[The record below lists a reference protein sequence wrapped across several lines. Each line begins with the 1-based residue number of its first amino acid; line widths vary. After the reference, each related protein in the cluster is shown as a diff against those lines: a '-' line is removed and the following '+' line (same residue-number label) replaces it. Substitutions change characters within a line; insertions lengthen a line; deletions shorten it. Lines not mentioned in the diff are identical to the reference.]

1 MSDAATTETSASS
14 PHDNVDRRE
23 DQPIMQEATAR
34 VTASSTAWLVYQRS
48 SVAVRIQSISKT
60 YRGAAS
66 PAVNDV
72 SLDIPDGQ
80 FVTLLGPSGCGKTT
94 TLRIVAGLEKAD
106 RGKVFFGDKAIVDTS
121 RQLSVSPDKRNVG
134 MVFQAYAI
142 WPHMTVAQNVAFPL
156 KAHKHPR
163 KDIKK
168 RVSEVL
174 ELVGLGGLE
183 DRPAP
188 QLSGGQQQRVAL
200 ARAIVTEPHIL
211 LLDEP
216 FSNLDVKLR
225 EQMRLEMKLLQER
238 VEVAVLFVTHDQTEA
253 LALSDRIAIMEAG
266 VIQQQGSPA
275 ELYQQPSTK
284 FTRDFIGSTLLF
296 TGTVTE
302 SVASGRFTTSV
313 STAGNCHV
321 PGRAYGD
328 AHISAGEDVQIAVR
342 PEDIDILPAEAAAR
356 PENALEGTLVT
367 ALFMGDRFDYQV
379 DVAGQGRRVVPGH
392 LSVPFERGMRVFLRI
407 NGEGHTIWPR

>member
-1 MSDAATTETSASS
+1 MA
-14 PHDNVDRRE
+14 
-23 DQPIMQEATAR
+23 EATAA
-34 VTASSTAWLVYQRS
+34 VTASSNAWPVHQRRN
-48 SVAVRIQSISKT
+48 VAVRLESITKT

-66 PAVNDV
+66 PAVNNVTLDV
-72 SLDIPDGQ
+72 PDGQ

-94 TLRIVAGLEKAD
+94 TLRIVAGLENAD
-106 RGKVFFGDKAIVDTS
+106 SGKVFFGDKPIVDTS
-121 RQLSVSPDKRNVG
+121 RRLHVRPDRRNVG

-156 KAHKHPR
+156 HAHKYPR
-163 KDIKK
+163 KDIRK
-168 RVSEVL
+168 RVSETL

-183 DRPAP
+183 DRQAP
-188 QLSGGQQQRVAL
+188 LLSGGQQQRVAL

-253 LALSDRIAIMEAG
+253 LALSDKIAIMDGG
-266 VIQQQGSPA
+266 VVQQQGTPA

-284 FTRDFIGSTLLF
+284 FTRDFIGNTLLF

-302 SVASGRFTTSV
+302 TITSGTFRTSV
-313 STAGNCHV
+313 TTAGSCV
-321 PGRAYGD
+321 IAGRAYGD
-328 AHISAGEDVQIAVR
+328 AAIATGEDVQIAVR
-342 PEDIDILPAEAAAR
+342 PEDIEIVPADGATR
-356 PENALEGTLVT
+356 PANALEGTLVT

-392 LSVPFERGMRVFLRI
+392 LSVPFERGMSVFLTL
-407 NGEGHTIWPR
+407 NGEGHTIWSR

>member
-1 MSDAATTETSASS
+1 
-14 PHDNVDRRE
+14 
-23 DQPIMQEATAR
+23 MQEATAAA
-34 VTASSTAWLVYQRS
+34 TASSTAWPVHQRTN
-48 SVAVRIQSISKT
+48 VAVRLESIFKT
-60 YRGAAS
+60 YRGATA

-72 SLDIPDGQ
+72 SLNVGDGE

-94 TLRIVAGLEKAD
+94 TLRIVAGLETAD
-106 RGKVFFGDKAIVDTS
+106 RGKVFFGDKPIVDTS
-121 RQLSVSPDKRNVG
+121 RRLFVRPDRRNVG

-156 KAHKHPR
+156 RAHKYPR
-163 KDIKK
+163 KDIRK
-168 RVSEVL
+168 RVSETL

-188 QLSGGQQQRVAL
+188 LLSGGQQQRVAL

-253 LALSDRIAIMEAG
+253 LALSDKIAIMQGG
-266 VIQQQGSPA
+266 VIQQQGTPA
-275 ELYQQPSTK
+275 ELYQQPATK
-284 FTRDFIGSTLLF
+284 FTRDFIGNTLLF

-302 SVASGRFTTSV
+302 SITSGKFRTTVTTDGTCVVA
-313 STAGNCHV
+313 A
-321 PGRAYGD
+321 RAYGD
-328 AHISAGEDVQIAVR
+328 ASVASGEDVQVAVR
-342 PEDIDILPAEAAAR
+342 PEDIDIVPAEGAVR
-356 PENALEGTLVT
+356 PDNALEGNLVT

-392 LSVPFERGMRVFLRI
+392 LSVPFERGMRVYLRLK
-407 NGEGHTIWPR
+407 GDGHTIWPR

>member
-1 MSDAATTETSASS
+1 MT
-14 PHDNVDRRE
+14 
-23 DQPIMQEATAR
+23 QEATAA
-34 VTASSTAWLVYQRS
+34 TPAPSTAGSGPKRS
-48 SVAVRIQSISKT
+48 KAAVRLESISKT

-66 PAVNDV
+66 PAVDNV
-72 SLDIPDGQ
+72 SLEIPEGQ

-94 TLRIVAGLEKAD
+94 TLRIVAGLEAAD
-106 RGKVFFGDKAIVDTS
+106 KGRVFFGDKPIVDTE
-121 RQLSVSPDKRNVG
+121 RRLNVRPNRRNVG

-156 KAHKHPR
+156 KAHKYPR

-183 DRPAP
+183 NRQAP
-188 QLSGGQQQRVAL
+188 LLSGGQQQRVAL
-200 ARAIVTEPHIL
+200 ARAIVTEPHVL

-238 VEVAVLFVTHDQTEA
+238 VDVAVLFVTHDQTEA
-253 LALSDRIAIMEAG
+253 LALSDRIAIMQAG
-266 VIQQQGSPA
+266 VILQQGTPA

-296 TGTVTE
+296 TGAVVEAIGTGRFRA
-302 SVASGRFTTSV
+302 SVAGSG
-313 STAGNCHV
+313 ACHV
-321 PGRAYGD
+321 VGRTYGE
-328 AHISAGEDVQIAVR
+328 APISTGEDVQIAVR
-342 PEDIDILPAEAAAR
+342 PEDIDIVPAETGAHLD
-356 PENALEGTLVT
+356 NALEGTLVT
-367 ALFMGDRFDYQV
+367 ALFMGERFDYQV
-379 DVAGQGRRVVPGH
+379 DIPGQGRRVVPGH
-392 LSVPFERGMRVFLRI
+392 TSMPFERGTRVFLRLR
-407 NGEGHTIWPR
+407 GDGHTIWTV